1 MVTEVGLIAVFI
13 KIRIKFNML
22 LIYWVGLLFVQVVLN
37 S

>member
-1 MVTEVGLIAVFI
+1 MGTDVGLIVFI